1 MSANLGTC
9 DAMDEA
15 LRAKDA
21 VERKFH
27 ARNMK
32 GALRSAIKAQN
43 LCPSLEGISQ
53 MVATLE
59 VHLASELKINGE
71 SNWYR
76 ILSLS
81 AFVDEEEVKK
91 QYKRLAFLLHPDK
104 NKSVGGEAA
113 FKLVLEAWSVL
124 SDHSRKMIY
133 DQKRRDHSV
142 MNGANGLY
150 IYDKKA
156 NKRARKNVA
165 AAYAAAEATVRPLG
179 VDTFWISCNRC
190 RMQYEY
196 CIRCCR
202 NWIFDQFF
210 VLLVNQDAAAEE
222 PH

>member
-1 MSANLGTC
+1 MSADLGTC

-142 MNGANGLY
+142 MNGAIDCIFMIKRLISGLERMLPPPMLQLRLLFALQGLTHSGY
-150 IYDKKA
+150 
-156 NKRARKNVA
+156 RATAVVCS
-165 AAYAAAEATVRPLG
+165 TS
-179 VDTFWISCNRC
+179 T
-190 RMQYEY
+190 
-196 CIRCCR
+196 
-202 NWIFDQFF
+202 
-210 VLLVNQDAAAEE
+210 
-222 PH
+222 